1 MAIVSRRR
9 DERRFAGIFSVANH
23 EAEGIP
29 VTTALEQ
36 AIRLDRRPEARSF
49 SIEDLLAEIQSG
61 RIRIPRF
68 QRGLHWDDQDRVA
81 LFDSIYRGFPIGTL
95 LLWKHPAE
103 AARIEFGRFAIDAER
118 RTDALWVVDGQ
129 QRVTTLAEVLLIGAG
144 ADPASRTMRFDLAER
159 KFAYGTSAQKPAPRW
174 IPLTVVH
181 DSALL
186 LAWAHEHRLTGH
198 AQFSAFD
205 LGKRVR
211 EYQAPAYV
219 VEAEEEVLR
228 QIFDRTNSSGKQLQ
242 AAEVFDAL
250 FGAQT
255 SGEPSSL
262 REITN
267 TLNDLHFGRIDPK
280 LVLRALL
287 AVRRKDPARGFRQ
300 VARNDVPAALA
311 DTESALR
318 SAIVFAKEARFPHIA
333 LMPYKL
339 PLVTLA
345 LFFHEHREPA
355 PRTRLLL
362 ARWLWRGAVS
372 GTHRGDTVALRRTL
386 DAIKPEDEAASLRNL
401 LAEVGRR
408 PDVQAPLRPFRF
420 RYARTKMQL
429 VALSALGPRHLE
441 TGEPLQIADLCER
454 TNGPTMRLTSKNV
467 LPEEQGLA
475 NRILHP
481 PTTGRSLRRRLA
493 SCEDRSI
500 LSSHLVSEGALKVL
514 RDGDTGAFLRQ
525 READLSSYVESFL
538 DSRAEWEP
546 SDRDR
551 PALMSLVVPD

>member
-1 MAIVSRRR
+1 
-9 DERRFAGIFSVANH
+9 
-23 EAEGIP
+23 

-36 AIRLDRRPEARSF
+36 GTRLDRRPEARSF

-68 QRGLHWDDQDRVA
+68 QRGFNWDDQDRVA

-95 LLWKHPAE
+95 LLLKHPAE
-103 AARIEFGRFAIDAER
+103 ATRVEFGRFAVDAER

-129 QRVTTLAEVLLIGAG
+129 QRITTLAEVLLVGASP
-144 ADPASRTMRFDLAER
+144 DPTGRTIRFDLQEKR
-159 KFAYGTSAQKPAPRW
+159 FAYGTAVQKPPPRW
-174 IPLTVVH
+174 IPLSAVH
-181 DSALL
+181 DSARL
-186 LAWAHEHRLTGH
+186 LAWALDHRLTGH

-205 LGKRVR
+205 LGKRMR

-228 QIFDRTNSSGKQLQ
+228 QVFDRTNSSGKQLK

-250 FGAQT
+250 FGTQT
-255 SGEPSSL
+255 AGEPTSL
-262 REITN
+262 RGITN
-267 TLNDLHFGRIDPK
+267 QLNDLHFGQIEAK
-280 LVLRALL
+280 LALRALL

-300 VARNDVPAALA
+300 IARDDVPAALA

-318 SAIVFAKEARFPHIA
+318 SSIVFAKEARFPHIE

-372 GTHRGDTVALRRTL
+372 GAHRGDTVALRRTL
-386 DAIKPEDEAASLRNL
+386 DAINPEDEAGSVRNL
-401 LAEVGRR
+401 LAEAGRR
-408 PDVQAPLRPFRF
+408 PPAQAPLRPFRF
-420 RYARTKMQL
+420 RHARTKMQL
-429 VALSALGPRHLE
+429 VALSALAPRHLD
-441 TGEPLQIADLCER
+441 TGEILEIAHLCDQPR
-454 TNGPTMRLTSKNV
+454 GPTMRLSSKNA

-481 PTTGRSLRRRLA
+481 PTMGGSLRRRLVR
-493 SCEDRSI
+493 CEDTGI
-500 LSSHLVSEGALKVL
+500 LRSHLVSERAIQAL
-514 RDGDTGAFLRQ
+514 REGDTGAFLRQ
-525 READLSSYVESFL
+525 REAELSSYVETFL
-538 DSRAEWEP
+538 DSQAEWEP

-551 PALMSLVVPD
+551 PSLSSLLVPD